1 MRFAGRKMSKSRGNT
16 WYIREALRDWPADVI
31 RLTVANGG
39 DGLDDPNVD
48 LDFAETAMGRIQD
61 WVRLAT
67 AKRPTRR
74 EKHGIDAWFL
84 SVLNR
89 SVQATRKAMEEMNYK
104 VALRHGYFDLQSA
117 WSWYLRRSENRP
129 QAECAR
135 RFIEVQT
142 KILAPFTPHMAEE
155 IWHRNGGGGFVVA
168 AAYPDAK
175 VEEIDPRAEAA
186 EGLLQSTLTDIR
198 EILKV
203 TEIAPKRMALYTAPS
218 WKVSVHEVARELAAQ
233 GALAMNVLMEK
244 ALAQPGM
251 RDRAKEV
258 AAYGKQVADEL
269 KHARVEHLDRFGSV
283 DEFAMFRENAH
294 FLAKELGVKVD
305 VFRADDPRRWD
316 PSTKADRAV
325 PGRPAIYVE

>member
-1 MRFAGRKMSKSRGNT
+1 
-16 WYIREALRDWPADVI
+16 
-31 RLTVANGG
+31 
-39 DGLDDPNVD
+39 
-48 LDFAETAMGRIQD
+48 
-61 WVRLAT
+61 
-67 AKRPTRR
+67 
-74 EKHGIDAWFL
+74 
-84 SVLNR
+84 
-89 SVQATRKAMEEMNYK
+89 
-104 VALRHGYFDLQSA
+104 
-117 WSWYLRRSENRP
+117 
-129 QAECAR
+129 
-135 RFIEVQT
+135 
-142 KILAPFTPHMAEE
+142 MAEE
-155 IWHRNGGGGFVVA
+155 IWHRNGGAGFVVA

-175 VEEIDPRAEAA
+175 VEEINPRAEAA
-186 EGLLQSTLTDIR
+186 EGLLQSTLADIR

-203 TEIAPKRMALYTAPS
+203 TGIAPKRMALYTAPS
-218 WKVSVHEVARELAAQ
+218 WKVSVHEVARALATQ

-258 AAYGKQVADEL
+258 AAYAKQVADEL
-269 KHARVEHLDRFGSV
+269 KHARVEHLDRFDSV